1 MKAGPRDVCLEGN
14 MPLTRKSMLDLFAS
28 SKFSRLTQGAL
39 SAFAPE
45 GSRAHE
51 SREKRDNRGSGLL
64 VIVTFIVYHSMT
76 YWQLWQFGGQFQHA
90 LLTCARCLASAQVI
104 LPYLSGTV
112 DKVQHLGCR
121 DWSFLSRA
129 FCCRSRCTGRAQK
142 CLEFRVEVVQWDD
155 HDLASRKDMSK
166 ILDAQWMKCLWQ
178 ALSFVLAKTCG

>member
-1 MKAGPRDVCLEGN
+1 

-76 YWQLWQFGGQFQHA
+76 YWQLWQFSWQFGGQFQHA

-104 LPYLSGTV
+104 LPYFVWDSG
-112 DKVQHLGCR
+112 QGAAPGLQRSCR
-121 DWSFLSRA
+121 DPAIRRGVASPRECCCCPASWPLRVFTLGSLAPEGGLLLSSSCHVCHVPNSAKLYHSARMI
-129 FCCRSRCTGRAQK
+129 Q
-142 CLEFRVEVVQWDD
+142 
-155 HDLASRKDMSK
+155 
-166 ILDAQWMKCLWQ
+166 ILKYY
-178 ALSFVLAKTCG
+178 